1 MPGGTIEM
9 EMQNT
14 FGLVVAQKPTPVNV
28 ESIKIA
34 SMLHWS
40 ATVTR
45 LRQRNW
51 PTMVNLIDFTCLFNL
66 YCNYQ

>member
-14 FGLVVAQKPTPVNV
+14 FGPAVTQIPTPVNV
-28 ESIKIA
+28 ELIKIA

-40 ATVTR
+40 ATATR
-45 LRQRNW
+45 LRQHNW
-51 PTMVNLIDFTCLFNL
+51 PTMVSLNRFHLSF
-66 YCNYQ
+66 